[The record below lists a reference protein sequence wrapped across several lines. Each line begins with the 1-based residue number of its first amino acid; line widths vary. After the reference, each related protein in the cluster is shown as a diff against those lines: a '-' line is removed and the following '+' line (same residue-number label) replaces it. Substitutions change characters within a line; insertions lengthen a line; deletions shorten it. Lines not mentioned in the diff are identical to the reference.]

1 MAEGFHAYS
10 EFLVGLSM
18 INQQELIYP
27 YHSGY
32 KLRGEKLLAW
42 STVSHKS
49 QVSGLWVWD
58 LGCWSDRSRF
68 ALSMRLARSK
78 ERHRQRESVLPC
90 ARLLSR

>member
-1 MAEGFHAYS
+1 MAEGYHAYN

-18 INQQELIYP
+18 INQQELMYP

-32 KLRGEKLLAW
+32 MLRGEKLVAW
-42 STVSHKS
+42 STVS
-49 QVSGLWVWD
+49 GLWD
-58 LGCWSDRSRF
+58 LGCWSARSRF

-78 ERHRQRESVLPC
+78 ERQRQRESALPC

>member
-32 KLRGEKLLAW
+32 KLRGEKLVAW
-42 STVSHKS
+42 STVSW
-49 QVSGLWVWD
+49 LWVWD
-58 LGCWSDRSRF
+58 LGCWSARSRF

-78 ERHRQRESVLPC
+78 ERQRQRESVLPC